1 MNRQFKRRQARAS
14 GQGGGG
20 GQASQAQQ
28 LQAQLQKI
36 QDLQA
41 ELETM
46 TAEGS
51 SGGGV
56 VKVVM
61 SGKQTVES
69 VFIDPEAVEDLEL
82 LQDLVVAAFNDAIA
96 KTQEI
101 ASEKNGGHHRRPE
114 HPRAGVNA
122 LIQKVDS

>member
-20 GQASQAQQ
+20 GGQMGQAQQ

-36 QDLQA
+36 QELQA

-69 VFIDPEAVEDLEL
+69 VFIDPDAVEDLEL

-101 ASEKNGGHHRRPE
+101 ASEKMGGITGGLNIP
-114 HPRAGVNA
+114 G
-122 LIQKVDS
+122 LG

>member
-1 MNRQFKRRQARAS
+1 MNRQFKRRQMRAS

-20 GQASQAQQ
+20 QAGQAQQ

-36 QDLQA
+36 QELQV
-41 ELETM
+41 ELESM

-51 SGGGV
+51 AGGGV

-69 VFIDPEAVEDLEL
+69 VLIDPEAVEDLEL
-82 LQDLVVAAFNDAIA
+82 LQDLMVAAFNDAIN

-101 ASEKNGGHHRRPE
+101 AAEKMGGITGGMDIP
-114 HPRAGVNA
+114 G
-122 LIQKVDS
+122 LG